1 MKPVHTYSYADYLTW
16 PQEERWELFDGIP
29 LMQAAPSWQHQSVF
43 GEIFAQF
50 HRYLQ
55 GKPCR
60 VFASPFDVCLAEGH
74 ESDEDIRTVV
84 QPDIAVVCDESKL
97 RKTGYFG
104 VPTLLV
110 EVSSPAT
117 SRRDRVL
124 KFNLYEKVGVQ
135 EYWIVEPDGK
145 FINVFTLQENK
156 RYGRP
161 DTYTDE
167 DTLNVSVFP
176 DLVIDVKAV
185 FARID

>member
-124 KFNLYEKVGVQ
+124 KFNLYEKAGVQ